1 MNISQ
6 MKKNW
11 YFILE
16 YVSGGEL
23 YDKICEMNYYNKNKA
38 SIITKQILGWISYLH
53 KMNIVIKPENM
64 MLKSKEKDNNLEI
77 KLIDFGVKLLLKKR
91 IKH

>member
-38 SIITKQILGWISYLH
+38 SIITKQILG
-53 KMNIVIKPENM
+53 
-64 MLKSKEKDNNLEI
+64 
-77 KLIDFGVKLLLKKR
+77 
-91 IKH
+91 